1 MLGMSQENLA
11 ARIGVD
17 RSTIGRWETG
27 EVAPMSWVRPKLAK
41 ALDVPLDELDHVLRP
56 DHDSTDGA
64 RTGDV
69 DSGKPV
75 LDRDL
80 GRGLRVTTHKFLP
93 TFIGHSQA
101 ERLLD
106 RLGLERPASI
116 LECAPTSIDHPDAA
130 RCTLHVH
137 PCGVALYHVVQEHSP
152 AGLADLAEWRYRTYA
167 QDPGW
172 AADSLAN
179 LLDTAGIESFRPEYV
194 FSASWLHE
202 APWDDDDLATALSLI
217 ATPAP
222 LVDRSD
228 PENVVSLGR
237 HNEDALM
244 ASGFEHPDVMPIGVH
259 GVSAGFVG
267 WSGISYHPLAPER
280 ALQQEALVALEV
292 LVQAMWCYATH
303 IQGVVENG
311 SEPNIPD
318 QYGWRFLRT
327 AHLRLSTARPQETA
341 QHRLMREAI
350 VQTSGVT
357 EMLRGAQTA
366 LRDEMW

>member
-1 MLGMSQENLA
+1 
-11 ARIGVD
+11 V
-17 RSTIGRWETG
+17 
-27 EVAPMSWVRPKLAK
+27 
-41 ALDVPLDELDHVLRP
+41 
-56 DHDSTDGA
+56 
-64 RTGDV
+64 
-69 DSGKPV
+69 
-75 LDRDL
+75 
-80 GRGLRVTTHKFLP
+80 
-93 TFIGHSQA
+93 
-101 ERLLD
+101 
-106 RLGLERPASI
+106 
-116 LECAPTSIDHPDAA
+116 
-130 RCTLHVH
+130 
-137 PCGVALYHVVQEHSP
+137 
-152 AGLADLAEWRYRTYA
+152 
-167 QDPGW
+167 
-172 AADSLAN
+172 
-179 LLDTAGIESFRPEYV
+179 
-194 FSASWLHE
+194 
-202 APWDDDDLATALSLI
+202 
-217 ATPAP
+217 
-222 LVDRSD
+222 
-228 PENVVSLGR
+228 
-237 HNEDALM
+237 
-244 ASGFEHPDVMPIGVH
+244 PIGVH